1 MKITEKGKKLYSIIK
16 LKCPHCH
23 EGDFFEGRNFY
34 NFKTP
39 SKSHDVCLKCNRRL
53 YIEPGFY
60 YGAMYVSYGISV
72 AHAISFWV
80 AQMVL
85 GIEVS
90 YWGFIIFVGAT
101 LLAVT
106 PFYYGM
112 SKLIWANMF
121 FNYKGIED
129 ERA

>member
-1 MKITEKGKKLYSIIK
+1 MRQIKKGTKLYSIIN

-23 EGDFFEGRNFY
+23 EGDFFKNNNFY
-34 NFKTP
+34 NFKSP
-39 SKSHDVCLKCNRRL
+39 SASFDVCLKCNRRL

-60 YGAMYVSYGISV
+60 YGAMYVSYAMEV
-72 AHAISFWV
+72 AHAITLWV

-85 GIEVS
+85 GIEVK
-90 YWGFIIFVGAT
+90 YWTLVIFVALT

-112 SKLIWANMF
+112 SKIIWANMF
-121 FNYKGIED
+121 LNYKGIEN
-129 ERA
+129 EES